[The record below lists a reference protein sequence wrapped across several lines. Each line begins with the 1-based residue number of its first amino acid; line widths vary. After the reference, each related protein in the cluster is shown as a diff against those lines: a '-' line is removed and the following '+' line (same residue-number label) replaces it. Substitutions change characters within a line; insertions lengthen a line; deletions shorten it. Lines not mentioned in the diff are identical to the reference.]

1 MLLMEAYVECLFFH
15 LPPVSFR
22 DKYVGNFRNE
32 VIGVNEVYNEISW
45 FHQTFLSCVLRVFK
59 CPTQLGFISPVD
71 LMFAWVARQC
81 PL

>member
-1 MLLMEAYVECLFFH
+1 MPPILFRVKH
-15 LPPVSFR
+15 
-22 DKYVGNFRNE
+22 VGNFRNE
-32 VIGVNEVYNEISW
+32 VIGVNEVCNAISW

-59 CPTQLGFISPVD
+59 CSTQLGFISRVD